1 MDKTEEVESDSTMD
15 KTEEVESDSTMD
27 KTEEVKSDSW
37 EDKLSKKE
45 EEWTRG
51 REVWIYLR
59 SLSENARWWRSVFE
73 EFRIFRIRAI
83 VML

>member
-1 MDKTEEVESDSTMD
+1 MH
-15 KTEEVESDSTMD
+15 

-59 SLSENARWWRSVFE
+59 SLSGGGGQSSKNSGSSESER
-73 EFRIFRIRAI
+73 
-83 VML
+83 L